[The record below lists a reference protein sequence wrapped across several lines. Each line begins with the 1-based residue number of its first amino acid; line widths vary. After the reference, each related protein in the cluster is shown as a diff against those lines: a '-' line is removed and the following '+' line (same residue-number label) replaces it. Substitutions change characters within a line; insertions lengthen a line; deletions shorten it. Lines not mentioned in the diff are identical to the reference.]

1 MTDSTLGLLG
11 SPAMSFLQMGP
22 KGSAP
27 IPSRDLCPTCSP
39 GQGNV
44 ETAGEVKSPWW
55 GLDPF
60 LPLPYPH
67 QGKQGDELGDVVV
80 YLGEWCLL
88 DIHEGLV
95 CTPSCSK
102 TKINNNKTRVGLVG
116 SEGLHGAGA
125 HVGEC

>member
-22 KGSAP
+22 KGSTP
-27 IPSRDLCPTCSP
+27 IPSCDLCPTCSP

-67 QGKQGDELGDVVV
+67 LESKEMSWGMWWLTWGG
-80 YLGEWCLL
+80 CLL

-116 SEGLHGAGA
+116 
-125 HVGEC
+125 